1 MLEKQEK
8 ARLKY
13 FSDMTK
19 KQDKFLDLNVESRQ
33 QEFAEKAR
41 MERVNLEYQLKKER
55 EDKEKEVT
63 YIAYGENLE
72 ASVKLIS
79 VSKAINLVD
88 NEKDVRTKRMFVSS

>member
-1 MLEKQEK
+1 VTSGGGSSFGIEERKNKRE
-8 ARLKY
+8 RNN
-13 FSDMTK
+13 
-19 KQDKFLDLNVESRQ
+19 DKE
-33 QEFAEKAR
+33 
-41 MERVNLEYQLKKER
+41 
-55 EDKEKEVT
+55 KEKEVT